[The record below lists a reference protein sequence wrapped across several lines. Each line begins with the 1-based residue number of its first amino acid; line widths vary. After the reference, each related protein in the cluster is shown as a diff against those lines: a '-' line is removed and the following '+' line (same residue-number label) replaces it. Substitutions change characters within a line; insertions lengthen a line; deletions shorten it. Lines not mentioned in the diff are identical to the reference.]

1 MTRINSILQSNLFSN
16 GRFRGIYIEIFE
28 RCFSEKIGS
37 DISFL
42 DIPYSVFL
50 SNFGIEKV
58 LSNAFTYLKNYQIF
72 EHSPVDN
79 ELRKLFF
86 IFMIYS
92 KETYPDLVSWTNFLD
107 ESSEDYKKQVIIE
120 GIKVIWTRFQKDI
133 ISDLIQNPNAQIE
146 AKSNYIDGDDLP
158 F

>member
-37 DISFL
+37 DISLL

-72 EHSPVDN
+72 EHSPDDN

-86 IFMIYS
+86 IYSTKTVFVEASYVYFYMILLDVFVNY
-92 KETYPDLVSWTNFLD
+92 TNMN
-107 ESSEDYKKQVIIE
+107 
-120 GIKVIWTRFQKDI
+120 
-133 ISDLIQNPNAQIE
+133 IQNYKIYKYFLFLMIQFLYQI
-146 AKSNYIDGDDLP
+146 LH
-158 F
+158 